1 MLGRVFVLMILRF
14 WFYITLFLPKNHLI
28 LNKPNDCNFR
38 KMVCKVDNMI
48 KNYIIETNQGIL
60 FKQDSVF
67 DKLSRANFTLNL
79 LSPFVCFP
87 KMQPCSFK
95 RMKIIYILFIIDA
108 SHINWSFAFK
118 LPKEIFMT
126 SFIQKQIKI
135 RWFMKVKS
143 IMGLETRYAKLKCNI

>member
-14 WFYITLFLPKNHLI
+14 WFYITSFLPKNHLI
-28 LNKPNDCNFR
+28 LNKPNDLEI
-38 KMVCKVDNMI
+38 VCKVDNMI